1 MNKIEIYN
9 KSKNK
14 TCSICNK
21 DIPISE
27 IIQNK
32 VEITITK
39 RRSIIFAHKD
49 CINWKG

>member
-9 KSKNK
+9 KAGNK

-21 DIPISE
+21 YIPISE

-32 VEITITK
+32 VEISFTK
-39 RRSIIFAHKD
+39 RKTIILAHKN

>member
-1 MNKIEIYN
+1 MNKIEIY
-9 KSKNK
+9 KKAGNK

-27 IIQNK
+27 IIENK
-32 VEITITK
+32 VEITQTK
-39 RRSIIFAHKD
+39 RNSIIFAHKN

>member
-1 MNKIEIYN
+1 MNKIEIYKN
-9 KSKNK
+9 ASNK

-21 DIPISE
+21 GIPISE

-32 VEITITK
+32 VEITFTK
-39 RRSIIFAHKD
+39 RNTIIFSHKN